1 MGVGGTC
8 KAPLLRCERNEAI
21 AVEAASV
28 VGAEG
33 TATGAP
39 LTLEL
44 VGLVS
49 YSIRLSL
56 AIDCKAASILGGGF
70 VAAQCAFRFLV

>member
-1 MGVGGTC
+1 MLLGWLLLESRVC
-8 KAPLLRCERNEAI
+8 KAAFLRGEPDEAI

-49 YSIRLSL
+49 HGLGLSL

-70 VAAQCAFRFLV
+70 LAA